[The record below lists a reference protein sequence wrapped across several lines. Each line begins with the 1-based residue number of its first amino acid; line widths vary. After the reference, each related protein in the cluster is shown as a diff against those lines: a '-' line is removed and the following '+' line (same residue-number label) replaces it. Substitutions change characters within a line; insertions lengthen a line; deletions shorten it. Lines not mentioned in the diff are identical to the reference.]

1 MNLLVRGKAAH
12 QRLRLENRLKK
23 VFDEM
28 SDKERK
34 KKKTD
39 KSKRE
44 IKDDEQSQSELRFKN
59 HSDDISYMHSLE

>member
-1 MNLLVRGKAAH
+1 
-12 QRLRLENRLKK
+12 
-23 VFDEM
+23 M
-28 SDKERK
+28 SDKER